1 MSMMQDGKAFER
13 EALGVAD
20 LEKEKALINPYLRE
34 MLRNQMYRGYSEE
47 AVRRLH
53 VAHPE
58 EKAVFDKK
66 LEGAVVTEFKDN
78 HHSQV
83 LDKEKAFM
91 IIRQAQ
97 PREREPLADDLYNTI
112 AIELGLEEMDENEDY
127 MDLKFYTAVD
137 SKLDGIFGVDAFFIY
152 NYTNPETKEQEEIR
166 VTIDVTTNPA
176 KFKSNS
182 ELILHFHSGDS
193 ESRKQWKEPVAQYGK
208 EIADKI
214 KQKIVQ
220 IENNKIKK

>member
-1 MSMMQDGKAFER
+1 MQDGKAFER

-34 MLRNQMYRGYSEE
+34 MLRNELYPGYSAE

-58 EKAVFDKK
+58 EKIVFEKE
-66 LEGAVVTEFKDN
+66 LEGKVITEFKDN
-78 HHSQV
+78 HHSMV

-91 IIRQAQ
+91 IISQAQ

-112 AIELGLEEMDENEDY
+112 ALELELEDMDENEDY
-127 MDLKFYTAVD
+127 VDLKFYTAVD

-182 ELILHFHSGDS
+182 ELILHFYSEDS
-193 ESRKQWKEPVAQYGK
+193 ESRSKWKEPVAQYGK
-208 EIADKI
+208 EIAQKI

-220 IENNKIKK
+220 IQTQNNK